1 MNKEVQLK
9 VTNDYIFKKIF
20 AKKGNESLLKD
31 LLNSILQIKINSIE
45 VLADT
50 NLERQLESNKMGI
63 LDIKAKVDE
72 DTIIDIEIQI
82 INRYN
87 MIERTLFYWSGLYY
101 NVLQKGEDYK
111 EIKKVIA
118 INILDYNEFE
128 EGPYHEIAKLRRE
141 YLYKILT
148 DKIEIHFIQIPKFKK
163 QRKDMKTKLDMWM
176 DFISQIDEKEVKNAM
191 SKNKEIKKAQ
201 EEYEYLTGDE
211 EERRIAFLREKAIRD
226 ENSIFDAGKDIGR
239 KEGKEEGIEIGKEQG
254 IEIGKEQGI
263 EIGKEQGIEIGKE
276 QGIEIGKEEGI
287 EIGKEQG
294 IEIGKEQNQ
303 KEIVKTM
310 TKENMP
316 IETIIKVTKLSRE
329 DIEKIQKEE

>member
-20 AKKGNESLLKD
+20 AKKGNESILKD
-31 LLNSILQIKINSIE
+31 LLNSILQIKIKSIE
-45 VLADT
+45 VIADT
-50 NLERQLESNKMGI
+50 NLERQLESNKLGI
-63 LDIKAKVDE
+63 LDLKAKVDE
-72 DTIIDIEIQI
+72 DTIVNIEIQI

-191 SKNKEIKKAQ
+191 RKNKEIKKAQ

-239 KEGKEEGIEIGKEQG
+239 REGKEEGKEEGIEIGKEQG

-276 QGIEIGKEEGI
+276 QGIEIGKEQT
-287 EIGKEQG
+287 K
-294 IEIGKEQNQ
+294 

-316 IETIIKVTKLSRE
+316 IETIMKATKLSRE
-329 DIEKIQKEE
+329 EIEKIQKNEL

>member
-1 MNKEVQLK
+1 MSKEVELK

-20 AKKGNESLLKD
+20 AKKGNESILKD
-31 LLNSILQIKINSIE
+31 LLNSILQIPIKSIE
-45 VLADT
+45 VVADT
-50 NLERQLESNKMGI
+50 SLERELESNKLGI
-63 LDIKAKVDE
+63 LDIKAKIDNE
-72 DTIIDIEIQI
+72 TIVNIEIQI

-201 EEYEYLTGDE
+201 EEYEYLTGE
-211 EERRIAFLREKAIRD
+211 EAERRIAFLREKAIRD
-226 ENSIFDAGKDIGR
+226 ETSIFDAGKDIGF
-239 KEGKEEGIEIGKEQG
+239 KDGIEKGIEKGIKQGKEKE
-254 IEIGKEQGI
+254 
-263 EIGKEQGIEIGKE
+263 
-276 QGIEIGKEEGI
+276 
-287 EIGKEQG
+287 
-294 IEIGKEQNQ
+294 Q
-303 KEIVKTM
+303 KEIVKSM
-310 TKENMP
+310 LKEKLP
-316 IETIIKVTKLSRE
+316 IETIIKITKLSKIE
-329 DIEKIQKEE
+329 IEKIEKEQEI

>member
-1 MNKEVQLK
+1 MNRETQLK

-20 AKKGNESLLKD
+20 AKKGNESILKD
-31 LLNSILQIKINSIE
+31 LLNSILQIKIKSIE
-45 VLADT
+45 VIADA
-50 NLERQLESNKMGI
+50 NLERQLESNKLGI
-63 LDIKAKVDE
+63 LDLKAKVDE
-72 DTIIDIEIQI
+72 ETIVNIEIQI

-101 NVLQKGEDYK
+101 NVLQKGADYK

-118 INILDYNEFE
+118 INILDYNEFD
-128 EGPYHEIAKLRRE
+128 EGPYHEIARLRRE

-211 EERRIAFLREKAIRD
+211 EERRIAFLREKALRD

-239 KEGKEEGIEIGKEQG
+239 KEGKAEGKKEGIEIGREQG

-263 EIGKEQGIEIGKE
+263 E
-276 QGIEIGKEEGI
+276 
-287 EIGKEQG
+287 
-294 IEIGKEQNQ
+294 QNK
-303 KEIVKTM
+303 KEIANSM
-310 TKENMP
+310 LKEKMP
-316 IETIIKVTKLSRE
+316 IETIMKVTKLSRE
-329 DIEKIQKEE
+329 EIEKIEKEM

>member
-1 MNKEVQLK
+1 MQLK

-20 AKKGNESLLKD
+20 AKKGNESILKD
-31 LLNSILQIKINSIE
+31 LLHSILQIKIKSLE
-45 VLADT
+45 VMADT
-50 NLERQLESNKMGI
+50 NLERELESNKLGI
-63 LDIKAKVDE
+63 LDIKAKIDNE
-72 DTIIDIEIQI
+72 TIVNIEIQI

-118 INILDYNEFE
+118 INILDYNEFD

-211 EERRIAFLREKAIRD
+211 AERRIAFLREKAIRD
-226 ENSIFDAGKDIGR
+226 ENSIFDAGKDIGF
-239 KEGKEEGIEIGKEQG
+239 KDGIEKGIKQGIAKGEKQGKKKEQR
-254 IEIGKEQGI
+254 
-263 EIGKEQGIEIGKE
+263 
-276 QGIEIGKEEGI
+276 
-287 EIGKEQG
+287 
-294 IEIGKEQNQ
+294 
-303 KEIVKTM
+303 EIVKSM
-310 TKENMP
+310 IKENIP
-316 IETIIKVTKLSRE
+316 VETIMKITKLSKE
-329 DIEKIQKEE
+329 EIEKIIKEM

>member
-1 MNKEVQLK
+1 MNRELQLK

-20 AKKGNESLLKD
+20 AKKGNESILKD
-31 LLNSILQIKINSIE
+31 LLNSILQIKIKSIE
-45 VLADT
+45 VISDA
-50 NLERQLESNKMGI
+50 NLERQLESNKLGI
-63 LDIKAKVDE
+63 LDLKAKLDE
-72 DTIIDIEIQI
+72 ETIVNIEIQI

-101 NVLQKGEDYK
+101 NVLQKGADYK

-128 EGPYHEIAKLRRE
+128 EGPYHEIARLRRE

-226 ENSIFDAGKDIGR
+226 ENSIFDAGKDIGF
-239 KEGKEEGIEIGKEQG
+239 KSGEEHGIKKGKKEGIEIGREQG

-276 QGIEIGKEEGI
+276 QGIE
-287 EIGKEQG
+287 
-294 IEIGKEQNQ
+294 QNK
-303 KEIVKTM
+303 KEIANSM
-310 TKENMP
+310 LKEKMP
-316 IETIIKVTKLSRE
+316 IETIMKITKLSRE
-329 DIEKIQKEE
+329 EIEKLEKEM

>member
-1 MNKEVQLK
+1 MNKEMQLK

-20 AKKGNESLLKD
+20 AKKGNESILKD
-31 LLNSILQIKINSIE
+31 LLHSILQIKIKSLK
-45 VLADT
+45 VMADT
-50 NLERQLESNKMGI
+50 NLEKELESNKLGI
-63 LDIKAKVDE
+63 LDIKAKIDNE
-72 DTIIDIEIQI
+72 TIVNIEIQI

-148 DKIEIHFIQIPKFKK
+148 DKIEIHFIQIPKFKR

-191 SKNKEIKKAQ
+191 SKNKQIKKAQ

-211 EERRIAFLREKAIRD
+211 AERRIAFLREKAIRD
-226 ENSIFDAGKDIGR
+226 ENSIFDAGKDIGF
-239 KEGKEEGIEIGKEQG
+239 KDGIEKGIKQGIAKGEKQGKKKEQR
-254 IEIGKEQGI
+254 
-263 EIGKEQGIEIGKE
+263 
-276 QGIEIGKEEGI
+276 
-287 EIGKEQG
+287 
-294 IEIGKEQNQ
+294 
-303 KEIVKTM
+303 EIVKSM
-310 TKENMP
+310 IKEKIP
-316 IETIIKVTKLSRE
+316 VETIVKITKLSKE
-329 DIEKIQKEE
+329 EIEKIIKEM

>member
-1 MNKEVQLK
+1 MNRETQLK

-20 AKKGNESLLKD
+20 AKKGNESILKD
-31 LLNSILQIKINSIE
+31 LLNSILQIKIKSIE
-45 VLADT
+45 VIADA
-50 NLERQLESNKMGI
+50 NLERQLESNKLGI
-63 LDIKAKVDE
+63 LDLKAKVDE
-72 DTIIDIEIQI
+72 ETIVNIEIQI

-101 NVLQKGEDYK
+101 NVLQKGADYK

-118 INILDYNEFE
+118 INILDYNEFD
-128 EGPYHEIAKLRRE
+128 EGPYHEIARLRRE

-226 ENSIFDAGKDIGR
+226 ENSIFDAGKDIGF
-239 KEGKEEGIEIGKEQG
+239 KSGEEHGIKKGKKEGIEIGREQG

-263 EIGKEQGIEIGKE
+263 E
-276 QGIEIGKEEGI
+276 
-287 EIGKEQG
+287 
-294 IEIGKEQNQ
+294 QNK
-303 KEIVKTM
+303 KEIANSM
-310 TKENMP
+310 LKEKMP
-316 IETIIKVTKLSRE
+316 IETIMKVTKLSRE
-329 DIEKIQKEE
+329 EIEKIEKEM

>member
-1 MNKEVQLK
+1 MNRETQLK

-20 AKKGNESLLKD
+20 AKKGNESILKD
-31 LLNSILQIKINSIE
+31 LLNSILQIKIKSIE
-45 VLADT
+45 VIADA
-50 NLERQLESNKMGI
+50 NLERQLESNKLGI
-63 LDIKAKVDE
+63 LDLKAKVDE
-72 DTIIDIEIQI
+72 EAIVNIEIQI

-101 NVLQKGEDYK
+101 NVLQKGADYK

-118 INILDYNEFE
+118 INILDYNEFD
-128 EGPYHEIAKLRRE
+128 EGPYHEIARLRRE

-211 EERRIAFLREKAIRD
+211 EERRIAFLREKALRD

-239 KEGKEEGIEIGKEQG
+239 KEGKEEG
-254 IEIGKEQGI
+254 
-263 EIGKEQGIEIGKE
+263 
-276 QGIEIGKEEGI
+276 KEEGK
-287 EIGKEQG
+287 KE
-294 IEIGKEQNQ
+294 EK
-303 KEIVKTM
+303 KEIAKSM
-310 TKENMP
+310 LKEKMP
-316 IETIIKVTKLSRE
+316 IETIIKITKLSRE
-329 DIEKIQKEE
+329 EIEKIEKEM

>member
-1 MNKEVQLK
+1 MNRELQLK

-20 AKKGNESLLKD
+20 AKKGNESILKD
-31 LLNSILQIKINSIE
+31 LLNSILQIKIKSIE
-45 VLADT
+45 VISDA
-50 NLERQLESNKMGI
+50 NLERQLESNKLGI
-63 LDIKAKVDE
+63 LDLKAKLDE
-72 DTIIDIEIQI
+72 ETIVNIEIQI

-101 NVLQKGEDYK
+101 NVLQKGADYK

-226 ENSIFDAGKDIGR
+226 ENSIFDAGKDIGF
-239 KEGKEEGIEIGKEQG
+239 KSGEEHGIKKGKKEGIEIGREQG

-276 QGIEIGKEEGI
+276 RGIE
-287 EIGKEQG
+287 
-294 IEIGKEQNQ
+294 QNK
-303 KEIVKTM
+303 KEIANSM
-310 TKENMP
+310 LKENIP
-316 IETIIKVTKLSRE
+316 IETIMKITKLSRE
-329 DIEKIQKEE
+329 EIEKLEKEM

>member
-1 MNKEVQLK
+1 MNKETQLK

-20 AKKGNESLLKD
+20 AKKGNENILKD
-31 LLNSILQIKINSIE
+31 LLNSILQISIKSIE
-45 VLADT
+45 VMSDT
-50 NLERQLESNKMGI
+50 NLERELESNKLGI

-72 DTIIDIEIQI
+72 DTIVNIEIQI

-191 SKNKEIKKAQ
+191 SKSKEIKKAQ

-211 EERRIAFLREKAIRD
+211 AERRIAFLREKAIRD
-226 ENSIFDAGKDIGR
+226 ENSIFDAGKDIGFKSGEKHGIKKGR
-239 KEGKEEGIEIGKEQG
+239 KEGIEIGKDIGREEGKEEGIEIGK
-254 IEIGKEQGI
+254 K
-263 EIGKEQGIEIGKE
+263 
-276 QGIEIGKEEGI
+276 
-287 EIGKEQG
+287 
-294 IEIGKEQNQ
+294 QNQ
-303 KEIVKTM
+303 KETVKTM
-310 TKENMP
+310 TKEKMP
-316 IETIIKVTKLSRE
+316 IETIMKVTKLSRE
-329 DIEKIQKEE
+329 EIEKIQKEM

>member
-20 AKKGNESLLKD
+20 AKKGNESLLQD
-31 LLNSILQIKINSIE
+31 LLNSILQIKIKSIE
-45 VLADT
+45 VIADA
-50 NLERQLESNKMGI
+50 NLERQLESNKLGI

-72 DTIIDIEIQI
+72 DTIVNIEIQI

-239 KEGKEEGIEIGKEQG
+239 REGKEEGKEEGIEIGKEQG

-276 QGIEIGKEEGI
+276 QGIEIGKEQT
-287 EIGKEQG
+287 K
-294 IEIGKEQNQ
+294 

-316 IETIIKVTKLSRE
+316 IETIMKATKLSRE
-329 DIEKIQKEE
+329 EIEKIQKNEL

>member
-1 MNKEVQLK
+1 MNRETQLK

-20 AKKGNESLLKD
+20 AKKGNESILKD
-31 LLNSILQIKINSIE
+31 LLNSILQIKIKSIE
-45 VLADT
+45 VIADA
-50 NLERQLESNKMGI
+50 NLERQLESNKLGI
-63 LDIKAKVDE
+63 LDLKAKVDE
-72 DTIIDIEIQI
+72 EAIVNIEIQI

-101 NVLQKGEDYK
+101 NVLQKGADYK

-118 INILDYNEFE
+118 INILDYNEFD
-128 EGPYHEIAKLRRE
+128 EGPYHEIARLRRE

-211 EERRIAFLREKAIRD
+211 EERRIAFLREKALRD
-226 ENSIFDAGKDIGR
+226 ENSIFDAGKDIGF
-239 KEGKEEGIEIGKEQG
+239 KSGEEHGIKKGKKEGIEIGREQG

-263 EIGKEQGIEIGKE
+263 E
-276 QGIEIGKEEGI
+276 
-287 EIGKEQG
+287 
-294 IEIGKEQNQ
+294 QNK
-303 KEIVKTM
+303 KEIANSM
-310 TKENMP
+310 LKEKMP
-316 IETIIKVTKLSRE
+316 IETIMKVTKLSRE
-329 DIEKIQKEE
+329 EIEKIEKEM

>member
-239 KEGKEEGIEIGKEQG
+239 KEGIEIGKEQT
-254 IEIGKEQGI
+254 
-263 EIGKEQGIEIGKE
+263 
-276 QGIEIGKEEGI
+276 
-287 EIGKEQG
+287 
-294 IEIGKEQNQ
+294 Q

-329 DIEKIQKEE
+329 EIEKIQKNEI

>member
-1 MNKEVQLK
+1 MNRETQLK

-20 AKKGNESLLKD
+20 AKKGNESILKD
-31 LLNSILQIKINSIE
+31 LLNSILQIKIKSIE
-45 VLADT
+45 VISDA
-50 NLERQLESNKMGI
+50 NLERQLESNKLGI
-63 LDIKAKVDE
+63 LDLKAKLDE
-72 DTIIDIEIQI
+72 ETIVNIEIQI

-87 MIERTLFYWSGLYY
+87 MIERTLFYWSGIYY
-101 NVLQKGEDYK
+101 NVLQKGADYK

-128 EGPYHEIAKLRRE
+128 EGPYHEIARLRRE

-226 ENSIFDAGKDIGR
+226 ENSIFDAGKDIGF
-239 KEGKEEGIEIGKEQG
+239 KSGEEHGIKKGKKEGIEIGREQG

-276 QGIEIGKEEGI
+276 QGIE
-287 EIGKEQG
+287 
-294 IEIGKEQNQ
+294 QNK
-303 KEIVKTM
+303 KEIANSM
-310 TKENMP
+310 LKEKMP
-316 IETIIKVTKLSRE
+316 IETIMKVTKLSRE
-329 DIEKIQKEE
+329 EIEKLEKEM

>member
-1 MNKEVQLK
+1 MQLK

-20 AKKGNESLLKD
+20 AKKGNESILKD
-31 LLNSILQIKINSIE
+31 LLHSILQIKIKSLE
-45 VLADT
+45 VMADT
-50 NLERQLESNKMGI
+50 NLERELESNKLGI
-63 LDIKAKVDE
+63 LDIKAKIDNE
-72 DTIIDIEIQI
+72 TIVNIEIQI

-118 INILDYNEFE
+118 INILDYNEFD

-239 KEGKEEGIEIGKEQG
+239 REGKEEGKEEGIEIGKEQG

-276 QGIEIGKEEGI
+276 QGIEIGKEQT
-287 EIGKEQG
+287 K
-294 IEIGKEQNQ
+294 

-316 IETIIKVTKLSRE
+316 IETIMKATKLSRE
-329 DIEKIQKEE
+329 EIEKIQKNEL

>member
-1 MNKEVQLK
+1 MNRETQLK

-20 AKKGNESLLKD
+20 AKKGNESILKD
-31 LLNSILQIKINSIE
+31 LLNSILQIKIKSIE
-45 VLADT
+45 VIADA
-50 NLERQLESNKMGI
+50 NLERQLESNKLGI
-63 LDIKAKVDE
+63 LDLKAKVDE
-72 DTIIDIEIQI
+72 ETIVNIEIQI

-101 NVLQKGEDYK
+101 NVLQKGADYK

-118 INILDYNEFE
+118 INILDYNEFD
-128 EGPYHEIAKLRRE
+128 EGPYHEIARLRRE

-211 EERRIAFLREKAIRD
+211 EERRIAFLREKALRD

-239 KEGKEEGIEIGKEQG
+239 KEGKEEG
-254 IEIGKEQGI
+254 
-263 EIGKEQGIEIGKE
+263 
-276 QGIEIGKEEGI
+276 KEEGK
-287 EIGKEQG
+287 KE
-294 IEIGKEQNQ
+294 EK
-303 KEIVKTM
+303 KEIAKSM
-310 TKENMP
+310 LKEKMP
-316 IETIIKVTKLSRE
+316 IETIMKVTKLSRE
-329 DIEKIQKEE
+329 EIEKIEKEM

>member
-1 MNKEVQLK
+1 MSKEVELK

-20 AKKGNESLLKD
+20 AKKGNESILKD
-31 LLNSILQIKINSIE
+31 LLNSILQIPIKSIE
-45 VLADT
+45 VVADT
-50 NLERQLESNKMGI
+50 SLERELESNKLGI
-63 LDIKAKVDE
+63 LDVKAKIDNE
-72 DTIIDIEIQI
+72 TIVNIEIQI
-82 INRYN
+82 VNRYN

-201 EEYEYLTGDE
+201 EEYEYLTGE
-211 EERRIAFLREKAIRD
+211 EAERRIAFLREKAIRD
-226 ENSIFDAGKDIGR
+226 ETSIFDAGKDIGF
-239 KEGKEEGIEIGKEQG
+239 KDGIEKGIEKGIKQGKEKE
-254 IEIGKEQGI
+254 
-263 EIGKEQGIEIGKE
+263 
-276 QGIEIGKEEGI
+276 
-287 EIGKEQG
+287 
-294 IEIGKEQNQ
+294 Q
-303 KEIVKTM
+303 KEIVKSM
-310 TKENMP
+310 LKEKLP
-316 IETIIKVTKLSRE
+316 IETIIKITKLSKIE
-329 DIEKIQKEE
+329 IEKIEKEQEI

>member
-1 MNKEVQLK
+1 MNRETQLK

-20 AKKGNESLLKD
+20 AKKGNESILKD
-31 LLNSILQIKINSIE
+31 LLNSILQIKIKSIE
-45 VLADT
+45 VIADA
-50 NLERQLESNKMGI
+50 NLERQLESNKLGI
-63 LDIKAKVDE
+63 LDLKAKVDE
-72 DTIIDIEIQI
+72 EAIVNIEIQI

-101 NVLQKGEDYK
+101 NVLQKGADYK

-118 INILDYNEFE
+118 INILDYNEFD
-128 EGPYHEIAKLRRE
+128 EGPYHEIARLRRE

-226 ENSIFDAGKDIGR
+226 ENSIFDAGKDIGF
-239 KEGKEEGIEIGKEQG
+239 KSGEEHGIKKGKKEGIEIGREQG

-263 EIGKEQGIEIGKE
+263 E
-276 QGIEIGKEEGI
+276 
-287 EIGKEQG
+287 
-294 IEIGKEQNQ
+294 QNK
-303 KEIVKTM
+303 KEIAKSM
-310 TKENMP
+310 LKEKMP
-316 IETIIKVTKLSRE
+316 IETIMKVTKLSRE
-329 DIEKIQKEE
+329 EIEKIEKEM

>member
-263 EIGKEQGIEIGKE
+263 EIGKEQGIER
-276 QGIEIGKEEGI
+276 GKEEGI

>member
-1 MNKEVQLK
+1 MNRETQLK

-20 AKKGNESLLKD
+20 AKKGNESILKD
-31 LLNSILQIKINSIE
+31 LLNSILQIKIKSIE
-45 VLADT
+45 VISDA
-50 NLERQLESNKMGI
+50 NLERQLESNKLGI
-63 LDIKAKVDE
+63 LDLKAKLDE
-72 DTIIDIEIQI
+72 ETIVNIEIQI

-101 NVLQKGEDYK
+101 NVLQKGADYK

-128 EGPYHEIAKLRRE
+128 EGPYHEIARLRRE

-226 ENSIFDAGKDIGR
+226 ENSIFDAGKDIGF
-239 KEGKEEGIEIGKEQG
+239 KSGEEHGIKKGKKEGIEIGREQG

-276 QGIEIGKEEGI
+276 QGIE
-287 EIGKEQG
+287 
-294 IEIGKEQNQ
+294 QNK
-303 KEIVKTM
+303 KEIANSM
-310 TKENMP
+310 LKEKMP
-316 IETIIKVTKLSRE
+316 IETIMKVTKLSRE
-329 DIEKIQKEE
+329 EIEKLEKEM

>member
-1 MNKEVQLK
+1 MNRETQLK

-20 AKKGNESLLKD
+20 AKKGNESILKD
-31 LLNSILQIKINSIE
+31 LLNSILQIKIKSIE
-45 VLADT
+45 VIADA
-50 NLERQLESNKMGI
+50 NLERQLESNKLGI
-63 LDIKAKVDE
+63 LDLKAKVDE
-72 DTIIDIEIQI
+72 ETIVNIEIQI

-101 NVLQKGEDYK
+101 NVLQKGADYK

-118 INILDYNEFE
+118 INILDYNEFD
-128 EGPYHEIAKLRRE
+128 EGPYHEIARLRRE

-211 EERRIAFLREKAIRD
+211 EERRIAFLREKALRD

-239 KEGKEEGIEIGKEQG
+239 KEGKEEGKKEGIEIGREQG

-263 EIGKEQGIEIGKE
+263 E
-276 QGIEIGKEEGI
+276 
-287 EIGKEQG
+287 
-294 IEIGKEQNQ
+294 QNK
-303 KEIVKTM
+303 KEIANSM
-310 TKENMP
+310 LKEKMP
-316 IETIIKVTKLSRE
+316 IETIMKVTKLSRE
-329 DIEKIQKEE
+329 EIEKIEKEM

>member
-1 MNKEVQLK
+1 MNRETQLK

-20 AKKGNESLLKD
+20 AKKGNESILKD
-31 LLNSILQIKINSIE
+31 LLNSILQIKIKSIE
-45 VLADT
+45 VIADA
-50 NLERQLESNKMGI
+50 NLERQLESNKLGI
-63 LDIKAKVDE
+63 LDLKAKVDE
-72 DTIIDIEIQI
+72 ETIVNIEIQI

-101 NVLQKGEDYK
+101 NVLQKGADYK

-118 INILDYNEFE
+118 INILDYNEFD
-128 EGPYHEIAKLRRE
+128 EGPYHEIARLRRE

-148 DKIEIHFIQIPKFKK
+148 DKIEIYFIQIPKFKK

-226 ENSIFDAGKDIGR
+226 ENSIFDAGKDIGF
-239 KEGKEEGIEIGKEQG
+239 KSGEEHGIKKGKTEGIEIGREQG

-263 EIGKEQGIEIGKE
+263 E
-276 QGIEIGKEEGI
+276 
-287 EIGKEQG
+287 
-294 IEIGKEQNQ
+294 QNK
-303 KEIVKTM
+303 KEIANSM
-310 TKENMP
+310 LKEKMP
-316 IETIIKVTKLSRE
+316 IETIMKVTKLSRE
-329 DIEKIQKEE
+329 EIEKIEKEM

>member
-1 MNKEVQLK
+1 MNKEIQLK

-20 AKKGNESLLKD
+20 AKKGNESLLQD
-31 LLNSILQIKINSIE
+31 LLNSILQIKIKSIE
-45 VLADT
+45 VIADA
-50 NLERQLESNKMGI
+50 NLERQLESNKLGI

-239 KEGKEEGIEIGKEQG
+239 REGKEEGKEEGIEIGKEQG

-276 QGIEIGKEEGI
+276 QGIEIGKEQT
-287 EIGKEQG
+287 K
-294 IEIGKEQNQ
+294 

-316 IETIIKVTKLSRE
+316 IETIMKATKLSRE
-329 DIEKIQKEE
+329 EIEKIQKNEL

>member
-1 MNKEVQLK
+1 MNRELQLK

-20 AKKGNESLLKD
+20 AKKGNESILKD
-31 LLNSILQIKINSIE
+31 LLNSILQIKIKSIE
-45 VLADT
+45 VIADA
-50 NLERQLESNKMGI
+50 NLERQLESNKLGI
-63 LDIKAKVDE
+63 LDLKAKVDE
-72 DTIIDIEIQI
+72 ETIVNIEIQI

-101 NVLQKGEDYK
+101 NVLQKGADYK

-118 INILDYNEFE
+118 INILDYNEFD
-128 EGPYHEIAKLRRE
+128 EGPYHEIARLRRE

-226 ENSIFDAGKDIGR
+226 ENSIFDAGKDIGF
-239 KEGKEEGIEIGKEQG
+239 KSGEEHGIKKGKKEGIEIGREQG

-263 EIGKEQGIEIGKE
+263 E
-276 QGIEIGKEEGI
+276 
-287 EIGKEQG
+287 
-294 IEIGKEQNQ
+294 QNK
-303 KEIVKTM
+303 KEIAKSM
-310 TKENMP
+310 LKEKMP
-316 IETIIKVTKLSRE
+316 IETIMKVTKLSRE
-329 DIEKIQKEE
+329 EIEKIEKEM

>member
-20 AKKGNESLLKD
+20 AKKGNESILKD
-31 LLNSILQIKINSIE
+31 LLNSILQIKIKSIE
-45 VLADT
+45 VIADT
-50 NLERQLESNKMGI
+50 NLERQLESNKLGI
-63 LDIKAKVDE
+63 LDLKAKVDE
-72 DTIIDIEIQI
+72 DTIVNIEIQI

-239 KEGKEEGIEIGKEQG
+239 REGKEEGKEEGIEIGKEQG

-276 QGIEIGKEEGI
+276 QGIEIGKEQT
-287 EIGKEQG
+287 K
-294 IEIGKEQNQ
+294 

-316 IETIIKVTKLSRE
+316 IETIMKATKLSRE
-329 DIEKIQKEE
+329 EIEKIQKNEL

>member
-1 MNKEVQLK
+1 MNKEIQLK

-20 AKKGNESLLKD
+20 AKKGNESLLQD
-31 LLNSILQIKINSIE
+31 LLNSILEIKIKSIE
-45 VLADT
+45 VIADA
-50 NLERQLESNKMGI
+50 NLERQLESNKLGI

-118 INILDYNEFE
+118 INILDYNEFD

-201 EEYEYLTGDE
+201 EEYEYLTGE
-211 EERRIAFLREKAIRD
+211 EAERRIAFLREKAIRD
-226 ENSIFDAGKDIGR
+226 ETSIFDAGKDIGF
-239 KEGKEEGIEIGKEQG
+239 KAGIQKGKKEQ
-254 IEIGKEQGI
+254 KEMI
-263 EIGKEQGIEIGKE
+263 KSMIKEKI
-276 QGIEIGKEEGI
+276 
-287 EIGKEQG
+287 
-294 IEIGKEQNQ
+294 
-303 KEIVKTM
+303 
-310 TKENMP
+310 P
-316 IETIIKVTKLSRE
+316 LETIVKVTKLSKE
-329 DIEKIQKEE
+329 EIEKIMKEM